1 MVDLG
6 YADKG
11 KQREYQRQW
20 VAGRR
25 DAFFCDKKCTHC
37 STSEDLQ
44 LHHLDPTQKE
54 SHSIWG
60 WGDERRLPEIE
71 KCIVLC
77 KPCHY
82 KVHGK
87 KIGRT
92 CGKFSTY
99 KYGCRCDKCKAV
111 GADYNKARRLR
122 YKKEKMEKENAQQ
135 K

>member
-1 MVDLG
+1 MG
-6 YADKG
+6 YKDED
-11 KQREYQRQW
+11 KQREYQRKW
-20 VAGRR
+20 VARR
-25 DAFFCDKKCTHC
+25 REAFFCDKKCTHC
-37 STSEDLQ
+37 GIDKDLQ
-44 LHHLDPTQKE
+44 LHHLDPAQKE

-77 KPCHY
+77 RSCHY

-92 CGKFSTY
+92 CGKLSTY
-99 KYGCRCDKCKAV
+99 KYGCRCNKCKAV
-111 GADYNKARRLR
+111 AYEYNRNRRLKYR
-122 YKKEKMEKENAQQ
+122 QNKIEVENA